1 MYLLY
6 FEVVF
11 WEDGKSV
18 TKTASVISLKAELQ
32 NTSFPVTTVTKTSP
46 LYFVQ
51 TTMQS
56 ALNFF

>member
-18 TKTASVISLKAELQ
+18 TKTARVISLKAELQ
-32 NTSFPVTTVTKTSP
+32 NNSSHVTTVTKNA
-46 LYFVQ
+46 LYTLHKQ
-51 TTMQS
+51 
-56 ALNFF
+56 LWNLH